1 MNPETDPETLR
12 DDELLM
18 AHASLHSYYRE
29 LSLDRQVEGWD
40 RESIISA
47 HNDIVEEL
55 ANRNLEHKESDKLD
69 ETMNQSI
76 TQFAEDILSKNE
88 RSTGTETNTT
98 RKAVITQIATSENRT
113 LAERDIIEAVD
124 DDPRRVKATLQG
136 LDREGFL
143 SRRSLISDNYYTL
156 SPDAK
161 VSQAI
166 DGTSV
171 SELAEQAL
179 QDSTILGPH
188 GGRGSEDF
196 DRLMEELF

>member
-18 AHASLHSYYRE
+18 AHAALHSYYRE
-29 LSLDRQVEGWD
+29 LSLDRQVDGWD

-47 HNDIVEEL
+47 HADVVREL
-55 ANRNLEHKESDKLD
+55 ENRNLNHEESDELD

-98 RKAVITQIATSENRT
+98 RKAIIATIANSENST
-113 LAERDIIEAVD
+113 LAERDIIETVD
-124 DDPRRVKATLQG
+124 EDPRTVKATLQG
-136 LDREGFL
+136 LDREGVL
-143 SRRSLISDNYYTL
+143 SRRSLLQDNYFTL

-161 VSQAI
+161 VRQAI
-166 DGTSV
+166 DGTSP

-179 QDSTILGPH
+179 QDSTVLGPH
-188 GGRGSEDF
+188 GGRESDDL
-196 DRLMEELF
+196 DRLMRELF